1 MEKNQAEFHLHEYAP
16 DEIIFAQGSEADY
29 AYVIESGAV
38 DIYVT
43 DAEGEQVINTLRT
56 GELFG
61 EMGIVDNSPRTTS
74 ARAHTHVT
82 LLQIHRQ
89 QITERIDSADPIV
102 KSLLEL
108 LLTRSRAMLPEIA
121 DSDNGKSRNP
131 ILAQSQQQGISKF
144 RLESEL
150 RNAISQGHIQTVFQP
165 MLDLDSNKIAGCEAL
180 SRWDHPQQGMI
191 SPAKFITLAEET
203 DLILDVGYLVF
214 ERACEL
220 LSQAGNIFVS
230 VNVSARQL
238 DNDDFF
244 DHVLKLISHHS
255 ISAKQIKLEITE
267 TLVIDSVRAQ
277 QWISKCKAHGF
288 QICADD
294 FGTGHSG
301 ILQLAE
307 LDFDVLKIDQ
317 AFTRQMLDNKKA
329 QIVLEGVVNMASSLG
344 VTLVAEGIETIEQL
358 TYLKQLGVNFG
369 QGYWIGK
376 AKKMSDFM
384 QMLTD

>member
-43 DAEGEQVINTLRT
+43 DSEGEQVINTLRT

-108 LLTRSRAMLPEIA
+108 LLTRSRALLPEIA
-121 DSDNGKSRNP
+121 DSNNGSSHNP

-150 RNAISQGHIQTVFQP
+150 RNAINHGHVQTVFQP
-165 MLDLDSNKIAGCEAL
+165 ILDLESNTIAGCEAL

-244 DHVLKLISHHS
+244 EHVLKLIRQYH
-255 ISAKQIKLEITE
+255 INAKQIKLEITE

-329 QIVLEGVVNMASSLG
+329 QIVLEGVVKMASCLD

-376 AKKMSDFM
+376 AQKMSDIM
-384 QMLTD
+384 QMLSE